1 MSLRRGGDTS
11 SPGFQTAVPANVGRR
26 SRVRA
31 VRAGGLARTGRL
43 LAWGQRP
50 RATDLLGR
58 LHTAHE
64 TSESVPIAECA
75 QNSRIPRAEQRR
87 QRFALSVARRESAAE
102 GPDRFPIGLRRTC
115 TATPDRS
122 HSYRI
127 SERCWNRIEVPT
139 RCGSQARR
147 FCPAIGG
154 RICRARH
161 CSRIRSRS
169 AQMG

>member
-58 LHTAHE
+58 LHSGSRNE
-64 TSESVPIAECA
+64 RIGPDRRMCSEFSDSA
-75 QNSRIPRAEQRR
+75 QSN
-87 QRFALSVARRESAAE
+87 VARGSLCPWRRESAAE

-115 TATPDRS
+115 IATPDRS

-147 FCPAIGG
+147 FCLAIGG

-169 AQMG
+169 AQTG